1 MIIDNLWAIFGLSSI
16 PTIWWGI
23 NKIRAYISPDKSQ
36 FEYWDTWCAGCDK
49 IVFSRLMEFT
59 DSGLYRCT
67 NCRNPQLQ
75 PQEQTLSNCVA
86 NEVNTHEAIDELFQ
100 MLVNDTNYYT
110 GIVMNYRANGVNATD
125 ATNAAY
131 EQRIAKMAEQR
142 MKAKANDTQQIPS
155 RSGHWDWT
163 GMGKEWVDD

>member
-1 MIIDNLWAIFGLSSI
+1 
-16 PTIWWGI
+16 
-23 NKIRAYISPDKSQ
+23 
-36 FEYWDTWCAGCDK
+36 
-49 IVFSRLMEFT
+49 MEFT
-59 DSGLYRCT
+59 DNGLYRCT
-67 NCRNPQLQ
+67 DCRKSQLLPPSPQ
-75 PQEQTLSNCVA
+75 
-86 NEVNTHEAIDELFQ
+86 HEIDELFQ

-142 MKAKANDTQQIPS
+142 TKAKANDTQQIPS

-163 GMGKEWVDD
+163 GMGKEWVDE